1 MGAGREAVALR
12 LLRDALKQLRLAT
25 SAGCLPPS
33 LSLSPLSLG
42 LQGHYQ
48 DDNVV
53 ALPEMGESRKWHV
66 ASGRL
71 QVRASLAAGQRM
83 GWG

>member
-25 SAGCLPPS
+25 SAGSLPLPHS
-33 LSLSPLSLG
+33 LSLG

-71 QVRASLAAGQRM
+71 QVSASLAAGQRK